1 VTAVIRMALVVCLA
15 SGLGACA
22 SDPNCEEPGL
32 YESAVPGKRI
42 VAPEGLDPLAEY
54 KETKIPEVAQ
64 QDGAR
69 EKGCVDRPPRFF
81 SE

>member
-1 VTAVIRMALVVCLA
+1 MALVVCLA

-42 VAPEGLDPLAEY
+42 VSPEGLDPLAEY

-64 QDGAR
+64 KSGEGQ
-69 EKGCVDRPPRFF
+69 EGCVDRPPRFF

>member
-15 SGLGACA
+15 LGLGACA
-22 SDPNCEEPGL
+22 SDLNCEEPGL

-42 VAPEGLDPLAEY
+42 VSPEGLDPLAEY

-64 QDGAR
+64 KSGEGQ
-69 EKGCVDRPPRFF
+69 EGCVDRPPRFF

>member
-1 VTAVIRMALVVCLA
+1 MALVVCLA
-15 SGLGACA
+15 LGLGACA
-22 SDPNCEEPGL
+22 SDLNCEEPGL

-42 VAPEGLDPLAEY
+42 VSPEGLDPLAEY

-64 QDGAR
+64 KSGEGQ
-69 EKGCVDRPPRFF
+69 EGCVDRPPRFF